1 MYIHSV
7 QKVSIPQTYILNLYH
22 NSLPIFIKFHTR
34 LGKWSLRNRIKFYVI
49 RYSGCK
55 DVTSY
60 RFNQILPLILSIKF
74 YLYHNSLPIF
84 IKFHT
89 LLRKWR
95 LRNRIKFYVIR
106 CSGCK
111 DVTSQRYA
119 KRICR
124 NARCMTFNQ
133 RSRYHVTFATSHLC
147 NQSTESRK
155 IWYDYVNFSCRVV
168 CMKFYKN
175 W

>member
-1 MYIHSV
+1 MRKSLKYNRLILTSVTHRARVEERHVVCLCIHTLCSIYTLFCVYIHSV
-7 QKVSIPQTYILNLYH
+7 QNVSIPQTYVLNPYH
-22 NSLPIFIKFHTR
+22 NSLPICIKFYTL
-34 LGKWSLRNRIKFYVI
+34 LGKWSLRNRV
-49 RYSGCK
+49 
-55 DVTSY
+55 
-60 RFNQILPLILSIKF
+60 
-74 YLYHNSLPIF
+74 
-84 IKFHT
+84 
-89 LLRKWR
+89 
-95 LRNRIKFYVIR
+95 KFYVIR

-119 KRICR
+119 RRMCR